1 MRFGFR
7 KRVSAIF
14 IVLAVMISAGAVHA
28 QSTTTTEK
36 KSFEVL
42 SVRGNVLV
50 IREASGTREL
60 IVPSDFRFNVDG
72 KSLAVTD
79 LRPGMKGSAT
89 VTKTTISV
97 PVYVTDVKNVTVTKT
112 LGGSVIVQD
121 ANGDFKMYSQ
131 GDIDQRGIN
140 VIMDGKAVRF
150 EDLQV
155 GDRLTASI
163 VTEGP
168 PQKMSKTEVDVA
180 LAKPSP
186 PPSAKVATTA
196 TTATTTTT
204 TSEPSSEV
212 IVADTTVA
220 PVTEPVVSDT
230 SAVPAAARSNSS
242 MLMWVGLI
250 VLILVILLVMRRR
263 SKR

>member
-7 KRVSAIF
+7 KRGIEMLV
-14 IVLAVMISAGAVHA
+14 VLAVMMLAGTAHA
-28 QSTTTTEK
+28 QSTTTTET
-36 KSFEVL
+36 KSFEIL
-42 SVRGNVLV
+42 AVRGNVLV
-50 IREASGTREL
+50 IREPSGTREL
-60 IVPSDFRFNVDG
+60 TVPSDFHFNVDG

-79 LRPGMKGSAT
+79 LKAGMKGTAT

-112 LGGSVIVQD
+112 LGHSVIVQD
-121 ANGDFKMYSQ
+121 GNGDFKMYAQ

-140 VIMDGKAVRF
+140 VIMDGKPVRF

-163 VTEGP
+163 VTEAP

-180 LAKPSP
+180 LAKAAAEPTPSGS
-186 PPSAKVATTA
+186 SAKVAVA
-196 TTATTTTT
+196 PAG
-204 TSEPSSEV
+204 EAP
-212 IVADTTVA
+212 VADTTV
-220 PVTEPVVSDT
+220 TITEEPVAEIAPDT
-230 SAVPAAARSNSS
+230 SAVPAAATASNNSI
-242 MLMWVGLI
+242 LIWLGLI
-250 VLILVILLVMRRR
+250 ALILVILLVLRRR

>member
-7 KRVSAIF
+7 KMVIL
-14 IVLAVMISAGAVHA
+14 LALMLAGTAHA

-50 IREASGTREL
+50 IREPSGTREL

-79 LRPGMKGSAT
+79 LRPGMKGTAT
-89 VTKTTISV
+89 VTKTVISH
-97 PVYVTDVKNVTVTKT
+97 PVYVTDVKDVTVTKT

-121 ANGDFKMYSQ
+121 AHGDFKMYSQ

-168 PQKMSKTEVDVA
+168 PQTMSKTEVDVA

-186 PPSAKVATTA
+186 PPSAKA
-196 TTATTTTT
+196 ATTTTT
-204 TSEPSSEV
+204 TTTATPSPATDV

-220 PVTEPVVSDT
+220 PVTEPVVTDT
-230 SAVPAAARSNSS
+230 SAVPAAAPRSSNS
-242 MLMWVGLI
+242 MLLWLGI
-250 VLILVILLVMRRR
+250 IALILVILLVMRRR
-263 SKR
+263 SRS

>member
-7 KRVSAIF
+7 KRGIEMFV
-14 IVLAVMISAGAVHA
+14 VLAMTILAGAAHA
-28 QSTTTTEK
+28 QSSTTTEK
-36 KSFEVL
+36 KSFEIL
-42 SVRGNVLV
+42 SVDGNVLV
-50 IREASGTREL
+50 IREAGGTREL
-60 IVPSDFRFNVDG
+60 TVPSDFRFNVDG
-72 KSLAVTD
+72 KSLSVAD
-79 LRPGMKGSAT
+79 LKPGMKGTAT

-97 PVYVTDVKNVTVTKT
+97 PVYVTDVKNVTVIKT

-121 ANGDFKMYSQ
+121 ALGDFKMYSQ

-140 VIMDGKAVRF
+140 VIMGGKPVRF

-155 GDRLTASI
+155 GDHLTASI

-186 PPSAKVATTA
+186 PPSAKVATT
-196 TTATTTTT
+196 TTTTTT
-204 TSEPSSEV
+204 TSEPATDV

-220 PVTEPVVSDT
+220 PATEPMVTDT
-230 SAVPAAARSNSS
+230 SAVPGAPPRSSSS
-242 MLMWVGLI
+242 MLLWLGI
-250 VLILVILLVMRRR
+250 IALILVILLVMRRR
-263 SKR
+263 SRR